1 MSTRWNVHR
10 LPRAEGKT
18 FLVTGANAG
27 IGYHVAEQLAT
38 TGATVVLGSRS
49 KTKADEAMASIRSV
63 VPGAR
68 VRHLQLDLADLDSL
82 KATANEL
89 DSLDAVVCN
98 AGVQIDDADLM
109 YTTNHLGHFVLVHWL
124 MPLLEQAQEGR
135 VVTTGSLVGKD
146 EPPKDAYARSKQA
159 QMLFGFEF
167 ARRQSEVL
175 SVVNHPGGALD
186 SLTPPR
192 KLLSLPAGLLLQG
205 KDAGA
210 WPAVRAVLDPEVRGG
225 QMWGPRVF
233 GLRGEPRVEPV
244 RGLLADRALA
254 ARVWADSVERTGV
267 EP

>member
-1 MSTRWNVHR
+1 MTTRWNVHR

-18 FLVTGANAG
+18 YLVTGANAG

-49 KTKADEAMASIRSV
+49 AAKADDAMASIRAV
-63 VPGAR
+63 VPDAR
-68 VRHLQLDLADLDSL
+68 LRHLQLDLSDLASL
-82 KATANEL
+82 KTSADEL

-109 YTTNHLGHFVLVHWL
+109 YATNHLGHFALVHWL
-124 MPLLEQAQEGR
+124 MPLLVGGR
-135 VVTTGSLVGKD
+135 VVTTGSFVGKD

-159 QMLFGFEF
+159 QMLFAFELD
-167 ARRQSEVL
+167 RRVPEVM

-192 KLLSLPAGLLLQG
+192 KLLSLPAALLLQG

-210 WPAVRAVLDPEVRGG
+210 WPAVRAVLDPDLRGG
-225 QMWGPRVF
+225 QMVGPRVF
-233 GLRGEPRVEPV
+233 GLCGEPRIEPV
-244 RGLLADRALA
+244 RGQLADGELA
-254 ARVWADSVERTGV
+254 ARVWEESVELTGV
-267 EP
+267 EPRCP